1 MITAAKRKIPFFIFK
16 IVGLLK
22 KFPPVMDSGVE
33 QLITAN
39 YKFAIEVG
47 RYGKHAG
54 FDCDVFDLLIRST
67 TKKYSYY

>member
-1 MITAAKRKIPFFIFK
+1 
-16 IVGLLK
+16 
-22 KFPPVMDSGVE
+22 MDSGVE

-54 FDCDVFDLLIRST
+54 FNCDVFDYLMSDITKNAVPVDLLH
-67 TKKYSYY
+67 